1 MCRSSRPPHSPATFA
16 IIAVIMSLSATT
28 TLAHAEDDD
37 RWPVL
42 RSELFAQR
50 PINEDAPG
58 LVLDAPIR
66 ADDAAIV
73 PITVHIPASMGEVK
87 SLKLIVEKNPAPLAA
102 TFTFGPAIGT
112 GERMIATRLRFDL
125 YSNLRAVVEAADG
138 QLYMTTKFVKAAG
151 GCSAPALKDADEAL
165 AALGRMQVKVLGAA
179 ESDPALKLG
188 QVMVRHPNYN
198 GMQMNPETG
207 LFIPAK
213 YVTDM
218 DVMRGADRVFKL
230 ESSISIS
237 ADPNLRFTFAAAPD
251 TQLSVT
257 TKDSDGKTFTGQS
270 APSGS

>member
-1 MCRSSRPPHSPATFA
+1 MCRHYRPTRSPATLA
-16 IIAVIMSLSATT
+16 IIAVICSLSAATNP
-28 TLAHAEDDD
+28 ARADDDD
-37 RWPVL
+37 RWPGL

-50 PINEDAPG
+50 AINEDAPG

-73 PITVHIPASMGEVK
+73 PITVHIRASMGEIK
-87 SLKLIVEKNPAPLAA
+87 SLKLIVDKNPAPLAA
-102 TFTFGPAIGT
+102 TFTFGPAIGS

-125 YSNLRAVVEAADG
+125 YSNLRAVVETADG
-138 QLYMTTKFVKAAG
+138 QLFMTTKFVKAAG

-165 AALGRMQVKVLGAA
+165 AALGRMQVKSLGAA
-179 ESDPALKLG
+179 EADPALRMG

-218 DVMRGADRVFKL
+218 EVTRGADRVFKL

-237 ADPNLRFTFAAAPD
+237 ADPNLRFTFASAPD